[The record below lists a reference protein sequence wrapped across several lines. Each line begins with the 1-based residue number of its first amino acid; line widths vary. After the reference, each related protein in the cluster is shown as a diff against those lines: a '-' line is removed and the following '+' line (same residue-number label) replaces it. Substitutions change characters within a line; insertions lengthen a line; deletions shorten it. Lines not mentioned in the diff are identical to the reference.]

1 MEETERLFNQE
12 RAQRREQE
20 LQMNEMMREMQS
32 QR

>member
-1 MEETERLFNQE
+1 MEDLERLFDQK